1 MTNSSERSVWA
12 TRLGFILASAGSA
25 VGLGAIWKFP
35 YMAGTNGGSAFI
47 LPYIVLTIAIGFVVL
62 MIEMALG
69 RASRGGAAH
78 ALRLFGGRFWGGVGK
93 ISVLTGFLILAFYQV
108 IGGWC
113 LNYLWDACLG
123 NGLITDTAQLGAY
136 FNSFVSDGARAVFMQ
151 IAFLA
156 LTAGVI
162 AFGVEAGIER
172 ISKILMPTLFILML
186 FLIVRGLTLP
196 NAWLGVEYMFKF
208 DPQSFNGTS
217 LLNAMGFAFF
227 SLSLGSGSM
236 MNYGS
241 YLPNSVNLPSSVAW
255 ISFLAILA
263 SILGG
268 LMIMPAVFA
277 FNLDPAAGPGLT
289 FVTMPAVFAQLPF
302 GQGFAI
308 LFYICLV
315 VAALTSAISIMEMS
329 VQFLVDEYQFS
340 RGASI
345 TINTFALTV
354 LGVICALSFGLL
366 SDCTVAG
373 KTFFDWL
380 DFLTSNV
387 GMPIGAMGI
396 AIVGG
401 YLVWPVMKKQ
411 LTLTQ
416 PMNDIVLNIT
426 HFLIRFIVPC
436 VIIVIAGAGLLG

>member
-1 MTNSSERSVWA
+1 MTTSSERSIWS

-35 YMAGTNGGSAFI
+35 YMAGTNGGSVFI
-47 LPYIVLTIAIGFVVL
+47 LPYIVLTVAIGFIVL

-78 ALRLFGGRFWGGVGK
+78 ALRHFGGTFWGYVGK

-113 LNYLWDACLG
+113 LNYLFDACLG
-123 NGLITDTAQLGAY
+123 NGLITNTSELGVYFDRFVTNDSRAVTMQLG
-136 FNSFVSDGARAVFMQ
+136 
-151 IAFLA
+151 FLA

-162 AFGVEAGIER
+162 LFGVEKGIER
-172 ISKILMPTLFILML
+172 ISKLLMPTLFVLML
-186 FLIVRGLTLP
+186 CLIVRGLTLP
-196 NAWLGVEYMFKF
+196 NAWAGVEYMFKF
-208 DPQSFNGTS
+208 DPQAFNGSS

-241 YLPNSVNLPSSVAW
+241 YLSDKVNLPSSVAW

-263 SILGG
+263 SLLGG

-277 FNLDPAAGPGLT
+277 FNLDPGAGPGLT

-308 LFYICLV
+308 LFYVCLV

-329 VQFLVDEYQFS
+329 VQFLVDEYHFS
-340 RGASI
+340 RRNSI
-345 TINTFALTV
+345 ATNTIALSL
-354 LGVICALSFGLL
+354 LGVACSLSFGSL
-366 SDCTVAG
+366 SGCTIAG
-373 KTFFDWL
+373 KTFFDLL
-380 DFLTSNV
+380 DFLTSNI

-416 PMNDIVLNIT
+416 PMNGNILAIT

-436 VIIVIAGAGLLG
+436 VIVVIAGAGLLS

>member
-1 MTNSSERSVWA
+1 
-12 TRLGFILASAGSA
+12 
-25 VGLGAIWKFP
+25 
-35 YMAGTNGGSAFI
+35 
-47 LPYIVLTIAIGFVVL
+47 
-62 MIEMALG
+62 
-69 RASRGGAAH
+69 
-78 ALRLFGGRFWGGVGK
+78 
-93 ISVLTGFLILAFYQV
+93 
-108 IGGWC
+108 
-113 LNYLWDACLG
+113 
-123 NGLITDTAQLGAY
+123 
-136 FNSFVSDGARAVFMQ
+136 
-151 IAFLA
+151 
-156 LTAGVI
+156 
-162 AFGVEAGIER
+162 
-172 ISKILMPTLFILML
+172 
-186 FLIVRGLTLP
+186 
-196 NAWLGVEYMFKF
+196 
-208 DPQSFNGTS
+208 
-217 LLNAMGFAFF
+217 
-227 SLSLGSGSM
+227 
-236 MNYGS
+236 
-241 YLPNSVNLPSSVAW
+241 
-255 ISFLAILA
+255 
-263 SILGG
+263 
-268 LMIMPAVFA
+268 MIMPAVFA

-329 VQFLVDEYQFS
+329 VQFLVDEYQFT

-345 TINTFALTV
+345 TVNTIALTV

>member
-1 MTNSSERSVWA
+1 MTTSSERSVWG

-78 ALRLFGGRFWGGVGK
+78 ALGHFGGPFWAVIGK
-93 ISVLTGFLILAFYQV
+93 ISVLTGFLILSFYQV

-113 LNYLWDACLG
+113 LNYFFDACIG
-123 NGLITDTAQLGAY
+123 KGLITDTAALGSY
-136 FNSFVSDGARAVFMQ
+136 FDGFVTNGPRAIFMQ
-151 IAFLA
+151 LAFLA

-162 AFGVEAGIER
+162 LFGVEKGIER
-172 ISKILMPTLFILML
+172 ISKFLMPTLFILML
-186 FLIVRGLTLP
+186 CLIVRGLTLP
-196 NAWLGVEYMFKF
+196 GAWDGFTFMFR
-208 DPQSFNGTS
+208 FNPEAFSGSS
-217 LLNAMGFAFF
+217 LLNALGFAFF

-241 YLPNSVNLPSSVAW
+241 YLSDKVNLPTSVAW
-255 ISFLAILA
+255 ISFLAVLA

-277 FNLDPAAGPGLT
+277 FQLDPAAGPGLT

-315 VAALTSAISIMEMS
+315 VAALTSAISILEMS
-329 VQFLVDEYQFS
+329 VQFLVDEYHFS
-340 RGASI
+340 RKNSI
-345 TINTFALTV
+345 AVNTIVLSV
-354 LGVICALSFGLL
+354 LGIICALSFGAL
-366 SDCTVAG
+366 SEFKIAG
-373 KTFFDWL
+373 KTFFDLL

-411 LTLTQ
+411 LTLTS
-416 PMNDIVLNIT
+416 PMNDKVLVTT

-436 VIIVIAGAGLLG
+436 VIVVIAGAGLFS

>member
-1 MTNSSERSVWA
+1 
-12 TRLGFILASAGSA
+12 
-25 VGLGAIWKFP
+25 
-35 YMAGTNGGSAFI
+35 
-47 LPYIVLTIAIGFVVL
+47 
-62 MIEMALG
+62 
-69 RASRGGAAH
+69 
-78 ALRLFGGRFWGGVGK
+78 
-93 ISVLTGFLILAFYQV
+93 
-108 IGGWC
+108 
-113 LNYLWDACLG
+113 
-123 NGLITDTAQLGAY
+123 
-136 FNSFVSDGARAVFMQ
+136 
-151 IAFLA
+151 
-156 LTAGVI
+156 
-162 AFGVEAGIER
+162 
-172 ISKILMPTLFILML
+172 MPTLFILML
-186 FLIVRGLTLP
+186 CLIVRGLTLP
-196 NAWLGVEYMFKF
+196 GAWDGFVYMFKF
-208 DPQSFNGTS
+208 DPQAFNGNS

-241 YLPNSVNLPSSVAW
+241 YLSDKVNLPTSVAW
-255 ISFLAILA
+255 ISFLAVLA

-277 FNLDPAAGPGLT
+277 FHLDPAAGPGLT

-302 GQGFAI
+302 GQAFAI

-315 VAALTSAISIMEMS
+315 VAALTSAISILEMS
-329 VQFLVDEYQFS
+329 VQFLVDEYHFS
-340 RGASI
+340 RRMSI
-345 TINTFALTV
+345 AANTIVLSI
-354 LGVICALSFGLL
+354 LGVICSLSFGSL
-366 SDCTVAG
+366 SSHKVAG
-373 KTFFDWL
+373 KTFFDLL

-416 PMNDIVLNIT
+416 PMNETVLTIT